1 MMATLHRDNR
11 GAEAVEF
18 AIILPFLITL
28 LFGLFDFG
36 NLFRYK
42 LVLTNAVREGV
53 KAEIQGKSAYEA
65 IQEYVEAVDWLD
77 WSDCTVNVTT
87 DPPEGGLGA
96 TVTVSLSYP
105 FNFLLLPSWIG
116 FPQIEESLSSE
127 AIMRYQGC

>member
-1 MMATLHRDNR
+1 MIATLHRNNR

-18 AIILPFLITL
+18 AIILSFLMTL

-42 LVLTNAVREGV
+42 LILTNAVREGV
-53 KAEIQGKSAYEA
+53 RAEIQGKSADEA
-65 IQEYVEAVDWLD
+65 IQEYVEAADLD
-77 WSDCTVNVTT
+77 WSDCTVSITT

-105 FNFLLLPSWIG
+105 FNFFLLPSWIPG
-116 FPQIEESLSSE
+116 FPQIQSLSSE